1 MDEIEGFREYLKVA
15 EEERLNFENPPEKT
29 PEIFE
34 EFLPYALA
42 LDVEQK
48 WSEKFDE
55 TLKTPGKSGGDLS
68 V

>member
-42 LDVEQK
+42 LDVEQE

-55 TLKTPGKSGGDLS
+55 TLKAAGKSGGDLS

>member
-1 MDEIEGFREYLKVA
+1 VA

-42 LDVEQK
+42 LDVEQE

-55 TLKTPGKSGGDLS
+55 TLKAAGKSGGDLS